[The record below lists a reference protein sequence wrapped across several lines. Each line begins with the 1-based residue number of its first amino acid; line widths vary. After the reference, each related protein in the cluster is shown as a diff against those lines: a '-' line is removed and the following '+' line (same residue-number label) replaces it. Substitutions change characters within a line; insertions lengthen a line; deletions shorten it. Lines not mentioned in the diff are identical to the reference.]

1 MAKEEREP
9 LYWITV
15 NGAHVPI
22 YEHTSKW
29 MPMDMRERYSR
40 YIDDH
45 SFDYA
50 LDSDEKTWV
59 EILRHERDEERR
71 KLPQDIDKKE
81 AQIKANQAEANR
93 LNQRDKDDELK
104 PWSKTEE
111 KRSQEMSKWVNDKLR
126 TGSFGEFY
134 EETFVEDV
142 ATKKLPASKRF
153 KEDTL
158 TLSKMNITY
167 VQNWDENDRRVKQGK
182 PVTGSTYYVV
192 QTDDGSIDESCF
204 AYKTKTDALHAME
217 LYYRDEMK
225 RRS

>member
-1 MAKEEREP
+1 MAEKEP

-29 MPMDMRERYSR
+29 MPADMKERYSR

-59 EILRHERDEERR
+59 EVLRREREEER
-71 KLPQDIDKKE
+71 KGNQINAAAEE
-81 AQIKANQAEANR
+81 AKR
-93 LNQRDKDDELK
+93 LNEREKEKDNAIK
-104 PWSKTEE
+104 PWSKAEE

-134 EETFVEDV
+134 EETFVEDIV
-142 ATKKLPASKRF
+142 TKKLPASKRF

-217 LYYRDEMK
+217 LYYRGEMK

>member
-1 MAKEEREP
+1 MAEKEP

-29 MPMDMRERYSR
+29 MPADMKERYSR

-59 EILRHERDEERR
+59 EVLRREREEER
-71 KLPQDIDKKE
+71 KGNQINAAAEE
-81 AQIKANQAEANR
+81 AKR
-93 LNQRDKDDELK
+93 LNEREKEKDNAIK
-104 PWSKTEE
+104 PWSKAEE

-134 EETFVEDV
+134 EETFVEDIV
-142 ATKKLPASKRF
+142 TKKLPASKRF

-167 VQNWDENDRRVKQGK
+167 AQNWDENDRRVKQGK